1 MQRTDGYIPAR
12 RAELIAALGAEM
24 GAGTPQGA
32 GFQDLARIVA
42 ALLHHEA
49 HEALERLKTLYAPL
63 DPDTPASAADNDAAL
78 DAFEAALTKALV
90 RANFAEIETGDE
102 RRGRTKL
109 TADLHLVASNDGIKR
124 IRYFARGV
132 HREPVT
138 IKNLFGLIRKSVDAD
153 IVEDVVVFVAFK
165 DENEIARRERRAF
178 ERVRGGMRPGAVIVK
193 HFRHVARAELITL
206 HPGARPTMKRTD
218 QLMLGV
224 PAVALGVPVLVQL
237 GAAVPVLFAVIAAY
251 LGAQGAIDGDRL
263 KQAIASMSALVA
275 VGGFV
280 LRQKMKFERQSL
292 WYQKELAETVYF
304 RNVAN
309 NAGVLDALIGA
320 GEEQDSKE
328 ALLAY
333 WALLVANRPL
343 AKQEID
349 KAAEEFLRRKFRLD
363 VDFEIGDA
371 LAKIERM
378 GIVTRE
384 GEALRA
390 LPIDQ
395 SFDRLDAAWDDFF
408 KRTSAPTP
416 AT

>member
-1 MQRTDGYIPAR
+1 MKRNDGYIPAR
-12 RAELIAALGAEM
+12 QAELVAALAAE
-24 GAGTPQGA
+24 AGGRFADFAKLT
-32 GFQDLARIVA
+32 A
-42 ALLHHEA
+42 ALLHYEA
-49 HEALERLKTLYAPL
+49 YEALEALKTLYAPL
-63 DPDTPASAADNDAAL
+63 DPDTPAAAVDNDAAL

-102 RRGRTKL
+102 QRGRTKL
-109 TADLHLVASNDGIKR
+109 TADLNLVASNDGIKR

-138 IKNLFGLIRKSVDAD
+138 IRNLFGLLRKSVDAD

-165 DENEIARRERRAF
+165 DDNEIARRERKAF

-237 GAAVPVLFAVIAAY
+237 SAAIPVLFAVVAAY
-251 LGAQGAIDGDRL
+251 LGAQGVIDGDRL

-292 WYQKELAETVYF
+292 YYQKQLAETVYF

-309 NAGVLDALIGA
+309 NAGVLDALVGA
-320 GEEQDSKE
+320 GEEQDAKE

-333 WALLVANRPL
+333 WALLMAGKPL
-343 AKQEID
+343 AKQELD
-349 KAAEEFLRRKFRLD
+349 KAAEDFLKRKFALD

-371 LAKIERM
+371 IAKLERL
-378 GIVTRE
+378 GIVARE

-395 SFDRLDAAWDDFF
+395 AFDRLDAAWDDFF
-408 KRTSAPTP
+408 KRTP
-416 AT
+416 ATAPVT